1 MEILQPAKQNDMVA
15 INSNYKVSKNEHA
28 TNEDKKKQAHSQIMI
43 HNKHL
48 KNITRIDKYKK
59 PLNNTSATEHKTEDN
74 YTLVNQAINI
84 RKSNKGL
91 TKEIEHIRNSNSQRF
106 KEKKKQ
112 DRKMKKQKI
121 QLNYNYYDYLL

>member
-15 INSNYKVSKNEHA
+15 INSNYKVSKNEHT
-28 TNEDKKKQAHSQIMI
+28 TNEDKNKQTHSQIMI

-106 KEKKKQ
+106 KEKKK
-112 DRKMKKQKI
+112 
-121 QLNYNYYDYLL
+121 